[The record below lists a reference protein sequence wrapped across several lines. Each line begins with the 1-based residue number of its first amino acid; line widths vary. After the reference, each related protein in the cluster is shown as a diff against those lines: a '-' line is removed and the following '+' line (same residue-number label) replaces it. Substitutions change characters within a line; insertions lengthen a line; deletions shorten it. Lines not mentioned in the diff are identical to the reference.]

1 MAQLSHV
8 LMEANPLL
16 EGGTLDASEV
26 NSLVVMDPLRQLLE
40 GQDVMM
46 EENLFALTMWQ
57 INVKHWQQFLFYLSP
72 PHCILIFYIK

>member
-16 EGGTLDASEV
+16 EGGISDAPEA
-26 NSLVVMDPLRQLLE
+26 NLLVVMDPLRQLLE

-46 EENLFALTMWQ
+46 EENLFALTM
-57 INVKHWQQFLFYLSP
+57 
-72 PHCILIFYIK
+72 

>member
-1 MAQLSHV
+1 MAQPSHV

-16 EGGTLDASEV
+16 EGGTLGAPEA

-57 INVKHWQQFLFYLSP
+57 INVKPWQQFLFYLSP